1 MNNRIKLSETD
12 CQYLI
17 NEEEKT
23 VSCKMFYRLK
33 MDNETVGVF
42 TYFFDEYPFNKYPCS
57 LQNVTAT
64 ARLSE
69 GDTFDVKKGMQV
81 ARAKA
86 ETKAYKRMRQIMK
99 KLSGKLASMIVVT
112 NDFENRAEDIIK
124 HNDEYL
130 KTF

>member
-23 VSCKMFYRLK
+23 VSCKMFYKLK

-42 TYFFDEYPFNKYPCS
+42 TYFFDEYPCS

-64 ARLSE
+64 AHLAE

-86 ETKAYKRMRQIMK
+86 ETKAYKKMRKIMK
-99 KLSGKLASMIVVT
+99 MLSGKLASMLVVT